1 LLSIR
6 GNASTVAVDPASQIA
21 PVEPAE
27 ILGMVER
34 DQDRHPLARA
44 ADRGPA
50 GEVPWRPEPI
60 AANS

>member
-34 DQDRHPLARA
+34 NQHRHPLARA
-44 ADRGPA
+44 AD
-50 GEVPWRPEPI
+50 
-60 AANS
+60 